1 MSKIYLVG
9 GAVRDELLG
18 LPVSDRDYVV
28 VGSTPE
34 AMLAQ
39 GYQQVGKDFPVFLH
53 PKTHEEY
60 ALARTERKT
69 GSGYTG
75 FSCYAAPD
83 VTIEDDLLR
92 RDLTI
97 NAIAKDQ
104 QGQLTDPYHGVDDLN
119 ARILRHVSDAFA
131 EDPLRILRVARFA
144 ARFAAQ
150 GFQIAPETLSLM
162 QSMTASG
169 ELNHLTAER
178 VWAET
183 EKALLSTSPQI
194 YFEVLRQC
202 GALSVLFPEIDNLF
216 GVPAPEKWH
225 PEIDTGVHTLMAL
238 QMAAKLSPDIDIRFA
253 TLCHDVGKAL
263 TPKEVWPSHPNHG
276 ETGIP
281 LIENLCDR
289 LKVPNSARELA
300 RLTARF
306 HDKIHV
312 INRLSATDIIQLFD
326 GLDSWRKPERITQLS
341 LISEADARGR
351 TGLEQQ
357 AYPQGE
363 FLRKAFNEAQTV
375 SVKPIVEQGFQGPQI
390 REELTRQRIEHIEK
404 WCQQQTILPASH
416 A

>member
-1 MSKIYLVG
+1 MKIYLVG

-18 LPVSDRDYVV
+18 LPISDRDYVV

-75 FSCYAAPD
+75 FSCYSAPD

-97 NAIAKDQ
+97 NAIAKDS

-119 ARILRHVSDAFA
+119 QRILRHVSDAFA
-131 EDPLRILRVARFA
+131 EDPLRVLRVARFA
-144 ARFAAQ
+144 ARYAAQ

-162 QSMTASG
+162 QSMTTSG
-169 ELNHLTAER
+169 ELEHLTAER

-183 EKALLSTSPQI
+183 EKALTSNAPQV
-194 YFEVLRQC
+194 YLEVLRQC
-202 GALSVLFPEIDNLF
+202 GALAVLFPEIDNLF
-216 GVPAPEKWH
+216 GVPAPAKWH
-225 PEIDTGVHTLMAL
+225 PEIDTGIHTLMVL
-238 QMAAKLSPDIDIRFA
+238 RMAAQLSQDINIRFA
-253 TLCHDVGKAL
+253 ALCHDVGKGL

-276 ETGIP
+276 EVGIA
-281 LIENLCDR
+281 LIDNLCDR
-289 LKVPNSARELA
+289 LKIPNNARDLA
-300 RLTARF
+300 RLTARY
-306 HDKIHV
+306 HDKVHV
-312 INRLSATDIIQLFD
+312 INRLSAIELIQLFD
-326 GLDSWRKPERITQLS
+326 GLDSWRKPERVTQLS

-351 TGLEQQ
+351 GGLEQQ

-363 FLRKAFNEAQTV
+363 FLRQAFSIAQAV

-390 REELTRQRIEHIEK
+390 REELTRQRVENVEK
-404 WCQQQTILPASH
+404 WRLQQAF
-416 A
+416 

>member
-1 MSKIYLVG
+1 MKTYLVG

-75 FSCYAAPD
+75 FSCYSAPD

-97 NAIAKDQ
+97 NAIAKDP
-104 QGQLTDPYHGVDDLN
+104 QGKLTDPYHGVNDLN
-119 ARILRHVSDAFA
+119 QRILRHVSDAFA
-131 EDPLRILRVARFA
+131 EDPLRVLRVARFA
-144 ARFAAQ
+144 ARYAAQ
-150 GFQIAPETLSLM
+150 GFRIAPETLSLM

-169 ELNHLTAER
+169 ELQHLTAER

-183 EKALLSTSPQI
+183 EKALTSDAPQV
-194 YFEVLRQC
+194 YLEVLRQC
-202 GALSVLFPEIDNLF
+202 GALAVLFPEIDNLF
-216 GVPAPEKWH
+216 GVPAPAKWH
-225 PEIDTGVHTLMAL
+225 QEIDTGIHTLMVL
-238 QMAAKLSPDIDIRFA
+238 QMAAQLSQDINIRFA
-253 TLCHDVGKAL
+253 ALCHDVGKAL

-276 ETGIP
+276 EAGIA
-281 LIENLCDR
+281 LIDNLCDR
-289 LKVPNSARELA
+289 LKIPNNARELA
-300 RLTARF
+300 RLAARF
-306 HDKIHV
+306 HDKVHV
-312 INRLSATDIIQLFD
+312 INRLSAVELIQLFD
-326 GLDSWRKPERITQLS
+326 GLDSWRKPERVAQLS

-351 TGLEQQ
+351 AGLEQQ
-357 AYPQGE
+357 AYPQGQ
-363 FLRKAFNEAQTV
+363 FLRQAFTVAQAV
-375 SVKPIVEQGFQGPQI
+375 SVKPIIEQGFQGSQI
-390 REELTRQRIEHIEK
+390 REELTRQRIETVEK
-404 WCQQQTILPASH
+404 WWLQQAF
-416 A
+416 

>member
-1 MSKIYLVG
+1 MKTYLVG

-75 FSCYAAPD
+75 FSCYSAPD

-97 NAIAKDQ
+97 NAIAKDP
-104 QGQLTDPYHGVDDLN
+104 QGQLTDPYHGVNDLN
-119 ARILRHVSDAFA
+119 QRILRHVSDAFA
-131 EDPLRILRVARFA
+131 EDPLRVLRVARFA
-144 ARFAAQ
+144 ARYVAQ
-150 GFQIAPETLSLM
+150 GFRIAPETLSLM

-169 ELNHLTAER
+169 ELQHLTAER

-183 EKALLSTSPQI
+183 EKALTSDAPQV
-194 YFEVLRQC
+194 YLEVLRQC
-202 GALSVLFPEIDNLF
+202 GALAALFPEIDNLF
-216 GVPAPEKWH
+216 GVPAPAKWH
-225 PEIDTGVHTLMAL
+225 QEIDTGIHTLMVL
-238 QMAAKLSPDIDIRFA
+238 QMAAQLSQDINIRFA
-253 TLCHDVGKAL
+253 ALCHDVGKAL

-276 ETGIP
+276 EAGIA
-281 LIENLCDR
+281 LIDNLCDR
-289 LKVPNSARELA
+289 LKIPNNARELA
-300 RLTARF
+300 RLAARF
-306 HDKIHV
+306 HDKVHV
-312 INRLSATDIIQLFD
+312 INRLSAVELIQLFD
-326 GLDSWRKPERITQLS
+326 GLDSWRKPERVAQLS

-351 TGLEQQ
+351 AGLEQQ
-357 AYPQGE
+357 AYPQGQ
-363 FLRKAFNEAQTV
+363 FLRQAFTVAQAV
-375 SVKPIVEQGFQGPQI
+375 SVKPIIEQGFQGSQI
-390 REELTRQRIEHIEK
+390 REELTRQRIETVEK
-404 WCQQQTILPASH
+404 WRQQQAF
-416 A
+416 

>member
-1 MSKIYLVG
+1 MKTYLVG

-75 FSCYAAPD
+75 FSCYSAPD

-97 NAIAKDQ
+97 NAIAKDP
-104 QGQLTDPYHGVDDLN
+104 QGKLTDPYHGVNDLN
-119 ARILRHVSDAFA
+119 QRILRHVSDAFA
-131 EDPLRILRVARFA
+131 EDPLRVLRVARFA
-144 ARFAAQ
+144 ARYAAQ
-150 GFQIAPETLSLM
+150 GFRIAPETLSLM

-169 ELNHLTAER
+169 ELQHLTAER

-183 EKALLSTSPQI
+183 EKALTSDAPQV
-194 YFEVLRQC
+194 YLEVLRQC
-202 GALSVLFPEIDNLF
+202 GALAVLFPEIDNLF
-216 GVPAPEKWH
+216 GVPAPAKWH
-225 PEIDTGVHTLMAL
+225 QEIDTGIHTLMVL
-238 QMAAKLSPDIDIRFA
+238 QMAAQLSQDINIRFA
-253 TLCHDVGKAL
+253 ALCHDVGKAL

-276 ETGIP
+276 EAGIA
-281 LIENLCDR
+281 LIDNLCDR
-289 LKVPNSARELA
+289 LKIPNNARELA
-300 RLTARF
+300 RLAARF
-306 HDKIHV
+306 HDKVHV
-312 INRLSATDIIQLFD
+312 INRLSAVELIQLFD
-326 GLDSWRKPERITQLS
+326 GLDSWRKPERVAQLS

-351 TGLEQQ
+351 AGLEQQ
-357 AYPQGE
+357 AYPQGQ
-363 FLRKAFNEAQTV
+363 FLRQAFTVAQAV
-375 SVKPIVEQGFQGPQI
+375 SVKPIIEQGFQGSQI
-390 REELTRQRIEHIEK
+390 REELTRQRIETVEK
-404 WCQQQTILPASH
+404 WRLQQAF
-416 A
+416 

>member
-1 MSKIYLVG
+1 MMKIYLVG

-28 VGSTPE
+28 VGSTPDE
-34 AMLAQ
+34 MLAQ
-39 GYQQVGKDFPVFLH
+39 GFQQVGKDFPVFLH

-75 FSCYAAPD
+75 FSCYSAPD

-97 NAIAKDQ
+97 NAIAKDD

-131 EDPLRILRVARFA
+131 EDPLRILRVTRFA
-144 ARFAAQ
+144 ARFSAQ
-150 GFQIAPETLSLM
+150 GFQIAPETMTLM
-162 QSMTASG
+162 QTMTASG
-169 ELNHLTAER
+169 ELTHLTAER

-183 EKALLSTSPQI
+183 EKALRSNSPQV

-202 GALSVLFPEIDNLF
+202 GALAVLFPEIDNLF
-216 GVPAPEKWH
+216 GIPAPAKWH
-225 PEIDTGVHTLMAL
+225 PEIDTGIHTLMAL
-238 QMAAKLSPDIDIRFA
+238 GMAAELSSDVDIRFSV
-253 TLCHDVGKAL
+253 LCHDVGKAL
-263 TPKEVWPSHPNHG
+263 TPKHLWPSHPNHG
-276 ETGIP
+276 EAGVA
-281 LIENLCDR
+281 LIDNLCDR

-300 RLTARF
+300 RLSARF

-312 INRLSATDIIQLFD
+312 INRLSATELIQLFD
-326 GLDSWRKPERITQLS
+326 GLDSWRKPERIIQLS

-351 TGLEQQ
+351 AGLEQQ

-363 FLRKAFNEAQTV
+363 FLRQAFATAQTV
-375 SVKPIVEQGFQGPQI
+375 SVKPIIEQGFQGPQI
-390 REELTRQRIEHIEK
+390 REELTRQRIAHVEQ
-404 WCQQQTILPASH
+404 WRQQQTTLSLHP
-416 A
+416 

>member
-1 MSKIYLVG
+1 MMKIYLVG

-34 AMLAQ
+34 AMLTQ

-144 ARFAAQ
+144 ARFATQ
-150 GFQIAPETLSLM
+150 GFQIAPETQSLM

-183 EKALLSTSPQI
+183 EKALLSTSPQV

-202 GALSVLFPEIDNLF
+202 GALAVLFPEIDRLF

-225 PEIDTGVHTLMAL
+225 PEIDTGVHTMMAL
-238 QMAAKLSPDIDIRFA
+238 QMAAQLSADVDIRFA

-276 ETGIP
+276 ENGIP

-289 LKVPNSARELA
+289 LKIPNSARELA

-306 HDKIHV
+306 HDKIHI
-312 INRLSATDIIQLFD
+312 INRLNATDIIQLFD
-326 GLDSWRKPERITQLS
+326 GLDSWRKPERVAQLS

-351 TGLEQQ
+351 AGLEQQ
-357 AYPQGE
+357 RYPQGE
-363 FLRKAFNEAQTV
+363 FLREAFREAQTI

-390 REELTRQRIEHIEK
+390 RAELTRQRIEKIAQ
-404 WCQQQTILPASH
+404 WRQQQTILSIL
-416 A
+416 

>member
-1 MSKIYLVG
+1 MKTYLVG

-75 FSCYAAPD
+75 FSCYSAPD

-97 NAIAKDQ
+97 NAIAKDP
-104 QGQLTDPYHGVDDLN
+104 QGQLTDPYHGINDLN
-119 ARILRHVSDAFA
+119 QRILRHVSDAFA
-131 EDPLRILRVARFA
+131 EDPLRVLRVARFA
-144 ARFAAQ
+144 ARYAKQ
-150 GFQIAPETLSLM
+150 GFKIAPETLLLM

-169 ELNHLTAER
+169 ELQHLTAER

-183 EKALLSTSPQI
+183 EKALTSNAPQV
-194 YFEVLRQC
+194 YLEVLRQC
-202 GALSVLFPEIDNLF
+202 GALTVLFPEIDNLF
-216 GVPAPEKWH
+216 GVPAPAKWH
-225 PEIDTGVHTLMAL
+225 PEIDTGIHTLMVL
-238 QMAAKLSPDIDIRFA
+238 QMAAQLSQDVNIRFA
-253 TLCHDVGKAL
+253 ALCHDVGKAL

-276 ETGIP
+276 EAGIA
-281 LIENLCDR
+281 LIDHLCDR
-289 LKVPNSARELA
+289 LKIPNSARELA

-306 HDKIHV
+306 HDKVHV
-312 INRLSATDIIQLFD
+312 INRLSAVELIQLFD
-326 GLDSWRKPERITQLS
+326 GLDSWRKPERVAQLS

-351 TGLEQQ
+351 AGLEQQ

-363 FLRKAFNEAQTV
+363 FLRQAFTVAQAV
-375 SVKPIVEQGFQGPQI
+375 SVKPIIEQGFQGPQI
-390 REELTRQRIEHIEK
+390 REELTRQRVENVDK
-404 WCQQQTILPASH
+404 WRQQQAI
-416 A
+416 